1 MYDEKLVMDNIN
13 LIYLVLKRL
22 YLYDKRD
29 DYFDVGMIGLLK
41 GARTYDKTKGIAATT
56 YLYRCIYSEL
66 CMTFRK
72 KQPDGM
78 LSLNEIVNSD
88 KEGNPITLEDRI
100 PSDVNIEEEIMKKD
114 QIEHLYIALSK
125 LKERE
130 LDIINATYG
139 LNGVKQLT
147 QNQLKE
153 KYNLSQ
159 AQISR
164 IKNKS
169 IDKLRKLLKEV
180 NK

>member
-1 MYDEKLVMDNIN
+1 MYDEKLVMENIN
-13 LIYLVLKRL
+13 LIYLALKRL
-22 YLYDKRD
+22 YLYDKKD
-29 DYFDVGMIGLLK
+29 DYFDVGMIGLVK
-41 GARTYDKTKGIAATT
+41 GARTYDKTKGIAPST
-56 YLYRCIYSEL
+56 YLYRCIYAEL
-66 CMTFRK
+66 CNTFRK

-78 LSLNEIVNSD
+78 LSLNKVINSEAD
-88 KEGNPITLEDRI
+88 GKAITLQDVI
-100 PSDVNIEEEIMKKD
+100 PSDINIEEEIIKKD

-125 LKERE
+125 LKEKE

-169 IDKLRKLLKEV
+169 IDKLRKLLKEA